1 MKIHYCW
8 FGGKSKSPLICRCLE
23 SWRKYHP
30 NDEIIEW
37 NESNFDVNICPY
49 VREAYQ
55 QKKYAF
61 VSDYCRFF
69 VLYNIGGCYLDTDV
83 ELIKPL
89 IDLPENF
96 VGFETGARYVASGL
110 IRGAKKG
117 DQICREMIQSYDS
130 DVFVLSNG
138 SINLKTVC
146 VRETEILIRHGLI
159 QKNQLQL
166 VDGTYVFP
174 TDYFCPLDNSTGELK
189 ITNNT
194 YSIHHYSGTWLDE
207 DMRQDLLNIREMK
220 REALKLC
227 QKSVLIPRPLAMGLM
242 SLKYQG
248 FLTTFQ
254 EVLKYISSRIG

>member
-1 MKIHYCW
+1 M
-8 FGGKSKSPLICRCLE
+8 
-23 SWRKYHP
+23 
-30 NDEIIEW
+30 
-37 NESNFDVNICPY
+37 
-49 VREAYQ
+49 
-55 QKKYAF
+55 
-61 VSDYCRFF
+61 
-69 VLYNIGGCYLDTDV
+69 DTDV

-110 IRGAKKG
+110 IRGAKRG

-194 YSIHHYSGTWLDE
+194 YSIHHYSELGW
-207 DMRQDLLNIREMK
+207 MRI
-220 REALKLC
+220 
-227 QKSVLIPRPLAMGLM
+227 
-242 SLKYQG
+242 
-248 FLTTFQ
+248 
-254 EVLKYISSRIG
+254 